1 MRSVAYMFV
10 KDGKFYPFDNLGDNL
25 ADIGFH
31 PSDGFDVDTLL
42 AYPVSVLNNKGY
54 KTLQCCEGHPLKDV
68 YYELADDF
76 KERSKKNLSEI
87 NRMFEIRRNSEG
99 INYVCFEGYPN
110 TGAFVIFEEQ
120 IKLPSIPEGWE
131 HRDDNS
137 VRWDC
142 ESYTNPT
149 DYYKKLIRAI
159 ESLTIWAESI

>member
-1 MRSVAYMFV
+1 MCSVAYMFI

-25 ADIGFH
+25 ADIGFQ

-54 KTLQCCEGHPLKDV
+54 KTLQCCEGHPLTDV

-76 KERSKKNLSEI
+76 KERSKENSSVI
-87 NRMFEIRRNSEG
+87 DRMFEIRRNSEG
-99 INYVCFEGYPN
+99 INYVCFEGCPI

-120 IKLPSIPEGWE
+120 IKLSSIPECWE
-131 HRDDNS
+131 YRNDNS